1 MFEFIDREDPTWQNV
16 NAVRTM
22 LKLAHVTAKPGLRL
36 ACYLAAGQHLRA
48 LRKNRAK
55 AEWANIVQRE
65 CPVSV
70 SRAYEL
76 IAIADGRKS
85 VADVRSANAARVR
98 TNYRKRSKAYAKRRM
113 RRVPIEQE

>member
-1 MFEFIDREDPTWQNV
+1 MFEFIDHEDPTWQNV

-22 LKLAHVTAKPGLRL
+22 LRLAHVTAKPGLRL

-48 LRKNRAK
+48 LRKNRSK
-55 AEWANIVQRE
+55 VDWCEIVQRG

-76 IAIADGRKS
+76 IAIAEGKKTTETLRTATRLRRRKH
-85 VADVRSANAARVR
+85 
-98 TNYRKRSKAYAKRRM
+98 YQSKSRG
-113 RRVPIEQE
+113 